1 MRTEKLIVQIEE
13 LAVKI
18 TLTVLDLQS
27 NKQRT
32 WTLREKSENSRKVIS
47 KEIVCF
53 KIIKLVYNKTI
64 YIKTF

>member
-32 WTLREKSENSRKVIS
+32 
-47 KEIVCF
+47 
-53 KIIKLVYNKTI
+53 
-64 YIKTF
+64 